1 MEGEGIQRRG
11 EGGGVEGRG
20 REGRAEE
27 GREWREKKRTAS
39 PYK

>member
-1 MEGEGIQRRG
+1 MEGKGIQRRG